1 MRPPP
6 KTVPGTGLSVFPYL
20 LLVTFSVVLF
30 LYWDGPLWAAK
41 RETSHVMRFLVSYV
55 AVIPAA
61 TGLLFLARRFTWS
74 HLTAATCS
82 TWAIKLMFTS
92 TVYLAI
98 ARGTALIPVPAPL
111 PQASSTGGF
120 TGYEYHAAKGEFAR
134 GTVKGAVVLKDLPA
148 MGAVV
153 LVDKPLPGAELADA
167 KGPLHLWV
175 GGSHYSETIYLG
187 QVGQD
192 LDIDNKDPL
201 LHTFHLYDRG
211 RAVSNVPVP
220 AGDKPRALPTPEPGV
235 YEARCDNH
243 ATERAAMIIVD
254 HPYIVRADTT
264 GQFNLDNV
272 PVGPVNLV
280 VVFRASEKEP
290 MSLVRRVTARVEASE
305 TTVVHIDLSTP
316 EVAEERL

>member
-1 MRPPP
+1 MRPSP
-6 KTVPGTGLSVFPYL
+6 KTVPGTGLSPLPYI

-30 LYWDGPLWAAK
+30 LYWGGPLWAAQ
-41 RETSHVMRFLVSYV
+41 RETSHVMRFLVSYA

-61 TGLLFLARRFTWS
+61 AGLLLLARRFTWS
-74 HLTAATCS
+74 HLTAATAS

-111 PQASSTGGF
+111 PQSSSTQ
-120 TGYEYHAAKGEFAR
+120 TGTTYEYHAVKGEFAN
-134 GTVKGAVVLKDLPA
+134 GTVKGAVVLKDTPA
-148 MGAVV
+148 SGAVV
-153 LVDKPLPGAELADA
+153 LIDKPLPGAELADA
-167 KGPLHLWV
+167 AGPLHLWV
-175 GGSHYSETIYLG
+175 GGSRYSEMIYLG

-201 LHTFHLYDRG
+201 LHTLHLYDRG
-211 RAVSNVPVP
+211 RTAHNVPVP
-220 AGDKPRALPTPEPGV
+220 AGEKPRSLQMPEPGV
-235 YEARCDNH
+235 YEMRCDTH
-243 ATERAAMIIVD
+243 VTERAAMVIVD
-254 HPYIVRADTT
+254 HPYIVRADVG
-264 GQFNLDNV
+264 GQFTLNHV

-280 VVFRASEKEP
+280 VVFRSSEKETTT
-290 MSLVRRVTARVEASE
+290 LVRRVSARVEASE